1 MSFSLDF
8 AELRSVSTTPPQAV
22 NMPFIN
28 TPDLQRLN
36 WPESRYMRFEDA
48 WEVLERINKINV
60 IQALIHSSCKSC

>member
-1 MSFSLDF
+1 
-8 AELRSVSTTPPQAV
+8 
-22 NMPFIN
+22 MPFIN